1 MASWLLVR
9 QISPARYRAK
19 QLCIT
24 TGQLLVPTFMFKK
37 KKSGGLKRD
46 GGYQEEWVPWPQ
58 RHCREGNIIYLIR
71 ILNIMRI
78 SHINSTIFGGAE

>member
-1 MASWLLVR
+1 MGTPLVTTFGAEDEGERELLPMASWLLVR

-37 KKSGGLKRD
+37 KKKWKP
-46 GGYQEEWVPWPQ
+46 QEGW
-58 RHCREGNIIYLIR
+58 R
-71 ILNIMRI
+71 IPRRM
-78 SHINSTIFGGAE
+78 GALAPEAL

>member
-1 MASWLLVR
+1 MGTPLVTTFGAEDEGERELFPMASWLLVR

-37 KKSGGLKRD
+37 KKVEASRGMEDTKKNGCLGPR
-46 GGYQEEWVPWPQ
+46 GIVARG
-58 RHCREGNIIYLIR
+58 R
-71 ILNIMRI
+71 
-78 SHINSTIFGGAE
+78 